1 MTAVLHAVP
10 APEARP
16 VTAEHA
22 LLVWLLELIR
32 RAPEPVA
39 TTPSTGLRSAETE
52 AIELTWRG
60 QTFRIRVDEV
70 LA

>member
-10 APEARP
+10 APEARLE
-16 VTAEHA
+16 TAEHV

-39 TTPSTGLRSAETE
+39 TTPSRDLRSADTE

-60 QTFRIRVDEV
+60 KTFRIRVDEV
-70 LA
+70 VA